1 MKKILSIMAS
11 VLILFSC
18 EKEKIEPKIADNL
31 ENYYE
36 IKNDNPDDPVQS
48 ERYKIYEE
56 YGVPVYFNDTIAKV
70 FVKISPTGDSVF
82 RYERVDMNWKF
93 TSSTSA
99 TYRYSYVGYDN
110 DADKLKALGII
121 RNYLEKASKPL
132 QPFCFLA
139 TKAATRDN
147 VDGKAP
153 DGSGVPYVTYEIG
166 YRAILLQGLVQYGT
180 PAKIDEFTTLLR
192 KMMITARLKN
202 FERELEEFKSVSDEK
217 WYDKDFKTKE
227 PEGLGV
233 VWDSSHV
240 MARYNNAGK
249 FDRYEKIELSAMR
262 ITYRF
267 YEQNYPFEPNPEE
280 TFESFRQSPRA
291 KIGAFGFVG
300 TNKNNS
306 MSSYSVSAELGIFL
320 DEILNTNREEFI
332 RRWGTSPLVMQK
344 YDILYKIIKEQMDVD
359 LDAD

>member
-31 ENYYE
+31 VNYYE
-36 IKNDNPDDPVQS
+36 IKNDNPDDPVQC

-56 YGVPVYFNDTIAKV
+56 YGVPVFFNDTIAKV
-70 FVKISPTGDSVF
+70 FVKVLPTGDSVF

-93 TSSTSA
+93 TNNTISI
-99 TYRYSYVGYDN
+99 YRYKYVGYDN

-132 QPFCFLA
+132 HPFCILT
-139 TKAATRDN
+139 TKTATREIIKGSE
-147 VDGKAP
+147 DGT
-153 DGSGVPYVTYEIG
+153 SVQYTNYEIG
-166 YRAILLQGLVQYGT
+166 YRALLLQGLAQYNT
-180 PAKIDEFTTLLR
+180 PAKIDVFTTLLR

-202 FERELEEFKSVSDEK
+202 FERELEEFKSISDEK
-217 WYDKDFKTKE
+217 WYYKDFKTKE

-240 MARYNNAGK
+240 MARYTNAGK

-262 ITYRF
+262 ITYKF
-267 YEQNYPFEPNPEE
+267 YEQNYPFEPNPVE

-291 KIGAFGFVG
+291 KIGAFGFVAPD
-300 TNKNNS
+300 KNNS
-306 MSSYSVSAELGIFL
+306 MSSYSASSELDIFL
-320 DEILNTNREEFI
+320 DEVLNTNREEFT

-344 YDILYKIIKEQMDVD
+344 YEILYKIIKEQMDVD